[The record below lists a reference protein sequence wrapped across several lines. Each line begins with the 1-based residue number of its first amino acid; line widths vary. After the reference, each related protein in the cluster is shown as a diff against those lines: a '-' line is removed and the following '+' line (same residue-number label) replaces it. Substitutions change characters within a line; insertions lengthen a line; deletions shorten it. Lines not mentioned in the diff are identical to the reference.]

1 MTGLFNL
8 EDLLNP
14 GDDFVGRG
22 VGWLIKVDDTVVLED
37 LNRALGGRVSAG
49 KGSKV
54 GGLDVELVEVL

>member
-8 EDLLNP
+8 EDLFDP
-14 GDDFVGRG
+14 GNDLVGGG
-22 VGWLIKVDDTVVLED
+22 VGWLIKVNNTVVLKD
-37 LNRALGGRVSAG
+37 VNRALGGRVSTG

>member
-1 MTGLFNL
+1 VTGLFDL

-14 GDDFVGRG
+14 GNDLVGRG

-37 LNRALGGRVSAG
+37 LNRSLGGRVSTG

-54 GGLDVELVEVL
+54 GSLDVELVEVL